1 MNKKKVE
8 TRKNYV
14 TAKLIFYDWGWADNI
29 IYRIKGKVSEKNK
42 GLEMINKI
50 KEFFGIHNNDI
61 KEHEVKIIDEEINKI
76 DKINWTRDEKGKIVS
91 PFRSK
96 RIR

>member
-1 MNKKKVE
+1 MSKKNVE

-14 TAKLIFYDWGWADNI
+14 TAKLIFYDWGWAENI
-29 IYRIKGKVSEKNK
+29 IYRIRGKVSEKNK

-50 KEFFGIHNNDI
+50 KEFFGIHNKDI
-61 KEHEVKIIDEEINKI
+61 EEHESKVIDDEIK
-76 DKINWTRDEKGKIVS
+76 KINWTRDEEGKIIS

-96 RIR
+96 KIR